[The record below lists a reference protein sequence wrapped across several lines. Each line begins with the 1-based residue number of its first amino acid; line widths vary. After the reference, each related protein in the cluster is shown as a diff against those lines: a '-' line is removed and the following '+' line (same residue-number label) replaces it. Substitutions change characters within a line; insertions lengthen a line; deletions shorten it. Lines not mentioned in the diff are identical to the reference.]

1 MMSES
6 IDETLDKDE
15 AEEETEEL
23 TNQVEHC
30 VRLISVSSLSLSS
43 FSPLTSTFVWLI
55 YRFWMR
61 LAWTL
66 HHRLVPLRA
75 NTPHEFPR
83 KIGFY
88 FQQCYQVSDPG
99 TCFQQLSSAP
109 KGRIGSKKVENVVPR
124 YVLHDFWIMS
134 VLYSMNFV
142 GKIRNS
148 IRHEDDTFI
157 LRIKPTNDSYILLQ

>member
-1 MMSES
+1 MCLPRWSVCLSAYEVYNLS
-6 IDETLDKDE
+6 FSSHVDWDDVRIHWWNFRQRWGRRGNRGAHEPGGTLC
-15 AEEETEEL
+15 
-23 TNQVEHC
+23 H
-30 VRLISVSSLSLSS
+30 SVSSLSLSS

-124 YVLHDFWIMS
+124 YVLHEFCWENKKF
-134 VLYSMNFV
+134 Y
-142 GKIRNS
+142 
-148 IRHEDDTFI
+148 
-157 LRIKPTNDSYILLQ
+157 

>member
-1 MMSES
+1 MDIAS
-6 IDETLDKDE
+6 
-15 AEEETEEL
+15 
-23 TNQVEHC
+23 Q
-30 VRLISVSSLSLSS
+30 VSS
-43 FSPLTSTFVWLI
+43 FAAT
-55 YRFWMR
+55 
-61 LAWTL
+61 
-66 HHRLVPLRA
+66 HHMNFLVKLVS
-75 NTPHEFPR
+75 
-83 KIGFY
+83 Y

-148 IRHEDDTFI
+148 IRHEDI
-157 LRIKPTNDSYILLQ
+157 